1 MPRGR
6 RPLIER
12 TIATNLHLPETL
24 RVRLDLELHSEVEG
38 RVPHGAYQRFFSER
52 LVEYFNTKR
61 LDLAPYFATEPGA
74 AVVRGTPE
82 VLERVKRHLEGLA

>member
-24 RVRLDLELHSEVEG
+24 RTRLDLELFSEVEG

-52 LVEYFNTKR
+52 LVEYFSSKR
-61 LDLAPYFATEPGA
+61 LDLAPYLGTEPGS
-74 AVVRGTPE
+74 AVIRGTPE
-82 VLERVKRHLEGLA
+82 VLDHLKLHLEALE

>member
-12 TIATNLHLPETL
+12 TVATNLHLPETL
-24 RVRLDLELHSEVEG
+24 RARLEIELHSEVEG

-52 LVEYFNTKR
+52 LVEYFSSKR
-61 LDLAPYFATEPGA
+61 FDLAPYLGTEPGA
-74 AVVRGTPE
+74 AVIRGTPE
-82 VLERVKRHLEGLA
+82 VLEQLKTYLEALE

>member
-6 RPLIER
+6 RPSIER

-24 RVRLDLELHSEVEG
+24 RARLDIELFSELEG

-52 LVEYFNTKR
+52 LVEHFNSKR
-61 LDLAPYFATEPGA
+61 LDLAPFLGTEPGA
-74 AVVRGTPE
+74 AVVRGPAE
-82 VLERVKRHLEGLA
+82 IIDRLKSHLESAA